1 MKKQDT
7 YYLERILKESEE
19 DKTHIRFT
27 YEEIINNKSPEEL
40 GKYIRKKM
48 LEKILN
54 IEEYQT
60 YIKKVIHDRE
70 NGI

>member
-27 YEEIINNKSPEEL
+27 YEEIINHKSSEEL
-40 GKYIRKKM
+40 GQYVRRKM
-48 LEKILN
+48 LEKISS

-60 YIKKVIHDRE
+60 YIKKVIYDRE